1 LSNGGD
7 VTVSGSSSKVV
18 DDRKNRW
25 LYSLD
30 HDKAVNSAYFST
42 LVLMLSNFFLRH

>member
-7 VTVSGSSSKVV
+7 VTVSGSSSKGA

-30 HDKAVNSAYFST
+30 HDKPVNSANFST
-42 LVLMLSNFFLRH
+42 LVLMLSIVFLRR